1 MVQRNNAASKTPS
14 LSTNLISTP
23 LHLWSS
29 CLFSERQ
36 TQEQTPQTLSLLL
49 SFPNSNFLREK
60 IILESWYENLCV
72 YFVVRQTPFH
82 SSRCVYSCRFR
93 VSFATASEPL
103 LGQPGT
109 LAQLDV
115 DLAGHCHSGRQF
127 QPSTKVMK
135 EDSVPGNP
143 SFTHVYRGEEAP
155 RGRVGLNLWLHSH
168 NSKSMFGCSEWDGA
182 SMSHLLLPIGLL
194 CSCQLSLTSS
204 ISSQKSQDLLV
215 LKRCSWTF
223 PNFLMLQAWE
233 NLSTLFGK

>member
-1 MVQRNNAASKTPS
+1 M
-14 LSTNLISTP
+14 
-23 LHLWSS
+23 
-29 CLFSERQ
+29 
-36 TQEQTPQTLSLLL
+36 
-49 SFPNSNFLREK
+49 
-60 IILESWYENLCV
+60 

-93 VSFATASEPL
+93 VSFATASQPL

-135 EDSVPGNP
+135 EDSVPCNP

-155 RGRVGLNLWLHSH
+155 RGRVGWNLWLHSH
-168 NSKSMFGCSEWDGA
+168 NSKNMFGCSEWDGA
-182 SMSHLLLPIGLL
+182 SMSHPLLPISLL

-204 ISSQKSQDLLV
+204 ISSQKSQDLLGV
-215 LKRCSWTF
+215 YKVFL
-223 PNFLMLQAWE
+223 NFFKFSPYKHEKICELYSE
-233 NLSTLFGK
+233 NRVCP